1 MANRY
6 WINNGGN
13 WNDTAHWSTSS
24 GGIGGASIPTA
35 YDDVIINENSFTRD
49 GEIILISGVA
59 EIGKFDSTNLSYS
72 ITLGTNIQGFL
83 YIAGDI
89 IINDKIQ
96 FNGGNIDQTIIRL
109 IGTDRHIT
117 FLGTV
122 YHKGLDLQIFPGAVI
137 ELNSDIYLTT
147 ITLILGGTFN
157 TNNKNITAAYIRI
170 YDGATVNLGSSTIN
184 GATINLGSSTI
195 ICQSFY
201 SEYPSYISNDI
212 YIKYDSVN
220 YPNLKNLQFA
230 SQNAESSFNNITIS
244 NSNFVE
250 DIVISFSLAG
260 HINTLS
266 FIDGLYTVSFSSST
280 IFCDTFIGEGSDE
293 NSLILFNSFH
303 FANETPG
310 QWTLDSTSNVS
321 LSYCSLE
328 NCATANNGVT
338 YNALISNGCIDVNN
352 NSGWVFNPEFYW
364 VGNGGNW
371 DDYENHWASTS
382 GGVPGSS
389 GGIPSEINN
398 TNFDENSFT
407 TTGQS
412 ITLSSSCKTRYLNF
426 TNVTNT
432 PNLVFT
438 EGNFIEVYGDITL
451 SPNMTITYNS
461 VNSSYIIDGS
471 QSSGFII
478 RKSSHLKSCGLELPH
493 IQICRYIEVFTWD
506 WESGKS
512 YNLDMEIPVKIH
524 IDNLYMIIQEHTSSE
539 SNEPGVG
546 VDWQS
551 YWMLIGSC
559 PSWELEVLYL
569 QSGEGIGD
577 FRTVIHDNMLYMCIQ
592 EHTSSESNEPGVG
605 VDWQSYWVSM
615 S

>member
-1 MANRY
+1 MANKY
-6 WINNGGN
+6 WVGNGGN
-13 WNDTAHWSTSS
+13 WNDPDHWSLIS
-24 GGIGGASIPTA
+24 GGAGGAAVPTA
-35 YDDVIINENSFTRD
+35 YDDVIINEKSFTRD
-49 GEIILISGVA
+49 GEIIIIPWEST
-59 EIGKFDSTNLSYS
+59 IGNFISTNLSYS
-72 ITLGTNIQGFL
+72 ITFGSEMYGHL

-89 IINDKIQ
+89 IINDKIK
-96 FNGGNIDQTIIRL
+96 FNGGNYGQTAIRL

-122 YHKGLDLQIFPGAVI
+122 YHKGLVLQISPGAVV
-137 ELNSDIYLTT
+137 ELNTDIYLST
-147 ITLILGGTFN
+147 ISLILGGTFN

-170 YDGATVNLGSSTIN
+170 YDGAT
-184 GATINLGSSTI
+184 INLGSSTI
-195 ICQSFY
+195 ICQNFY
-201 SEYPSYISNDI
+201 STHPSYISNDI

-220 YPNLKNLQFA
+220 YPNLKNLQFS
-230 SQNAESSFNNITIS
+230 SQNAESRFNNITIS

-250 DIVISFSLAG
+250 DIVISFSLVG

-293 NSLILFNSFH
+293 NSLILFNT
-303 FANETPG
+303 NGGPNWIPT

-328 NCATANNGVT
+328 NCATTNNGVT

-438 EGNFIEVYGDITL
+438 EGDFIEVYGDITL

-461 VNSSYIIDGS
+461 VNASYIIDGS

-512 YNLDMEIPVKIH
+512 YNLDIEIPAKIH

-559 PSWELEVLYL
+559 TSWELGILYL
-569 QSGEGIGD
+569 QSGEGLGD
-577 FRTVIHDNMLYMCIQ
+577 FRTVIHDNMLYICIQ
-592 EHTSSESNEPGVG
+592 EHTSSETNEPGVG
-605 VDWQSYWVSM
+605 VDWATYWSSM
-615 S
+615 GGA

>member
-1 MANRY
+1 MANKY
-6 WINNGGN
+6 WVGDGGN
-13 WNDTAHWSTSS
+13 WNDPDHWSLIS
-24 GGIGGASIPTA
+24 GGAGGAVIPTT
-35 YDDVIINENSFTRD
+35 YDDVIIDANSFTRD
-49 GEIILISGVA
+49 GEIIIIPWEST
-59 EIGKFDSTNLSYS
+59 IGNFISTNLSYS
-72 ITLGTNIQGFL
+72 ITFGSEMYGHL

-89 IINDKIQ
+89 IINDKIK
-96 FNGGNIDQTIIRL
+96 FNGGNYGQTVIRL

-122 YHKGLDLQIFPGAVI
+122 YHKGLDLQIFPGAVV
-137 ELNSDIYLTT
+137 ELNTDIYLTT
-147 ITLILGGTFN
+147 LSLKLGGTFN
-157 TNNKNITAAYIRI
+157 TNNKNITAEIIRI
-170 YDGATVNLGSSTIN
+170 YD

-195 ICQSFY
+195 ICQNFY
-201 SEYPSYISNDI
+201 STYPSYISNDI

-220 YPNLKNLQFA
+220 TPNLKNLQFA

-250 DIVISFSLAG
+250 DIVISFSLVG

-293 NSLILFNSFH
+293 NSLILFNT
-303 FANETPG
+303 NGGPNWIPT

-328 NCATANNGVT
+328 NCATTNNGVT

-389 GGIPSEINN
+389 GGVPSEINN

-438 EGNFIEVYGDITL
+438 EGDFIEVYGDITL

-493 IQICRYIEVFTWD
+493 IQICRYTEVFTWY

-512 YNLDMEIPVKIH
+512 YSSSVGIPVKIH
-524 IDNLYMIIQEHTSSE
+524 IDNLYWITQDHTSSE

-559 PSWELEVLYL
+559 PSWELGVLYL
-569 QSGEGIGD
+569 QSVLGPGD
-577 FRTVIHDNMLYMCIQ
+577 YITVIHNDLIYFCIQ
-592 EHTSSESNEPGVG
+592 EHTSSETNEPGVG
-605 VDWQSYWVSM
+605 IDWATYWSSM
-615 S
+615 GGA